1 MEARITC
8 LQGDGIGPEVMA
20 SAKQVLSA
28 IEKKFGHTFHLQDV
42 DFGGIA
48 IDTHGEPLPEET
60 LRACLESDAIL
71 LGAVGGPKWD
81 TLAIRPEAGLLRL
94 RKALGLFA
102 NIRPV
107 YVHPAVAHLSPLK
120 EEIVQDIDFVVVR
133 ELTGGIYF
141 SEPKERTN
149 ERAMDT
155 LTYTRD
161 EITRIVDHAFQLAR
175 KRRNKVTSIDKANV
189 LESSKLW
196 REVANEVSEKYPD
209 VEVEHLLVDAAAM
222 ELIRRPSR
230 FDVIVTE
237 NLFGDILSDEA
248 SMIAGSLGMLPS
260 ASHSIEGPSLYE
272 PIHGSA
278 PDIAGENK
286 ANPAAMLYSV
296 SMMLS
301 HSFSLEEEANEL
313 EQAISAVLVAGH
325 RTGDLQGEATT
336 TLFTEKVVEELAG
349 VKKGV

>member
-1 MEARITC
+1 MEGKITC

-20 SAKQVLSA
+20 SAKQVLCV
-28 IEKKFGHTFHLQDV
+28 IGEKYGHTFHLHDA

-48 IDTHGEPLPEET
+48 IDTHGEPLPEAT
-60 LRACLESDAIL
+60 LQACLSSDAIL

-81 TLAIRPEAGLLRL
+81 TLAVRPEAGLLGL

-120 EEIVQDIDFVVVR
+120 EEIVQDVDFVVVR

-141 SEPKERTN
+141 SEPKERTS
-149 ERAMDT
+149 EHATDT
-155 LTYTRD
+155 LTYTRE
-161 EITRIVDHAFQLAR
+161 EITRIVQHAFELAR
-175 KRRNKVTSIDKANV
+175 TRRKKVTSIDKANV
-189 LESSKLW
+189 MESSKLW
-196 REVANEVSEKYPD
+196 REVANEVGANYPD
-209 VEVEHLLVDAAAM
+209 IVLEHLLVDAAAM

-230 FDVIVTE
+230 FDVVVTE

-248 SMIAGSLGMLPS
+248 SMIAGSLGLLPS
-260 ASHSIEGPSLYE
+260 ASHSLEGPSLYE

-286 ANPAAMLYSV
+286 ANPLAMLYSV
-296 SMMLS
+296 SMMLR
-301 HSFSLEEEANEL
+301 HSFLLEEEANDVER
-313 EQAISAVLVAGH
+313 AISAVLAAGY
-325 RTGDLQGEATT
+325 RTGDLRGEATT
-336 TLFTEKVVEELAG
+336 TLFTEKVVQELAG
-349 VKKGV
+349 VKEGV